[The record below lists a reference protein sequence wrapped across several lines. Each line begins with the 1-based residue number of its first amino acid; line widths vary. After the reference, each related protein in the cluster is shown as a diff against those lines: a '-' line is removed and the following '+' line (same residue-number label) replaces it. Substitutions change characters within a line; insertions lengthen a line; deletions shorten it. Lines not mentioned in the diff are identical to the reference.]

1 MAKDLYEKRKV
12 EFKEFVKREHRLPRI
27 WEVRFSD
34 TEDMRL
40 WFNKISE
47 VKIFKDYI
55 TEIDNILSNYDL
67 KILSDQDKEFEF
79 ITYINQHNQIPLYGE
94 AYFSDNDEMR
104 SWYISYK
111 EKNRDFETII
121 HNSLKEYQELD
132 IEAIWSFVK
141 VEFIS
146 IIKKLKRI
154 PNHGEVIT
162 QSGIDVRVIFD
173 KLESSNP
180 EFTEKLLLH
189 LQTYNSNA
197 LSIDD
202 RVKELLET
210 VSVLEYIP
218 FLQESRFSDG
228 TDMYTWYTK
237 YKNLLPNLDKDIQ
250 ARITKEEPKR
260 KVNIYII
267 PNFKNSGGKFY
278 TICTNVG
285 ERLDLSNINSFDEA
299 KAMDDTLVKRGGV
312 ILKKDEEIADVGFVK
327 GRGK

>member
-55 TEIDNILSNYDL
+55 TEIDNILNNYDL
-67 KILSDQDKEFEF
+67 KVLSDQDKEFEF

-197 LSIDD
+197 LSIDE

-312 ILKKDEEIADVGFVK
+312 ILKKDEEIVDVGFVK

>member
-27 WEVRFSD
+27 WEVRFGD

-67 KILSDQDKEFEF
+67 KVLSDQDKEFEF